1 MPRGREG
8 CLALPAEEPGLAI
21 QEARAAPAIG
31 PRSETDLS
39 ALLGGRGA
47 RPPGLHTFANVKCR
61 YMGHHRDP

>member
-39 ALLGGRGA
+39 ALLVRRGLGQQGCVRSRA
-47 RPPGLHTFANVKCR
+47 SSAI
-61 YMGHHRDP
+61 YEHRDP